1 MRRPTQPETDAAAA
15 ILARDWD
22 ADGRIAGGLATS
34 YAEWGF
40 GIADMIGNEAPFDA
54 VVEYLGVLE
63 EQLGVERSP
72 LGRRIALAERLSAA
86 IRAAAAGRP

>member
-1 MRRPTQPETDAAAA
+1 MRRPTQTETDAAAA

>member
-1 MRRPTQPETDAAAA
+1 MTRPTHAQTVAAATV
-15 ILARDWD
+15 LAQDWD

-40 GIADMIGNEAPFDA
+40 GIADMIGNEAPLDA

-63 EQLGVERSP
+63 EQLGVERSSAAQR
-72 LGRRIALAERLSAA
+72 LTLAERLYAVVLAA
-86 IRAAAAGRP
+86 YG

>member
-1 MRRPTQPETDAAAA
+1 MSRPTPAEAEAAAA

-40 GIADMIGNEAPFDA
+40 GIADMIGNETPFDA

-72 LGRRIALAERLSAA
+72 VARRIALAERLSAA
-86 IRAAAAGRP
+86 VRTAAG

>member
-1 MRRPTQPETDAAAA
+1 MTRPTHAQTVAAATV
-15 ILARDWD
+15 LAQDWD

-40 GIADMIGNEAPFDA
+40 GIADMIGNEAPLDS

-63 EQLGVERSP
+63 EQLGVDRSS
-72 LGRRIALAERLSAA
+72 LTRRISLAERLYAA
-86 IRAAAAGRP
+86 VRASS

>member
-1 MRRPTQPETDAAAA
+1 MRRPTQPETDAAAT

>member
-1 MRRPTQPETDAAAA
+1 MSRPTRTQAAAAAA

-22 ADGRIAGGLATS
+22 PDGSIAGGLAAG

-40 GIADMIGNEAPFDA
+40 GLADMIGNEAPLDA

-63 EQLGVERSP
+63 EQLGTVRSP
-72 LGRRIALAERLSAA
+72 LDRRTAIAERL
-86 IRAAAAGRP
+86 RAAVCAGR